1 MSKGVSEY
9 LQNIENI
16 QENILIFIENEDNQE
31 ENYQNLIQLFND
43 QKILDSPSEIKL
55 ILTLISKISDNHYR
69 LPNFFSKLEQIILF
83 FKDAMEKNFSNDD
96 IFTIFSNNK
105 RILLFLFK
113 EGIIKFDINKILNNI
128 VKPKKTLYDKTSP
141 NLQYFLP

>member
-83 FKDAMEKNFSNDD
+83 FKDAMEKNLSFVELKATEDGYHLYKSVG
-96 IFTIFSNNK
+96 FTDEVSK
-105 RILLFLFK
+105 YHVMK
-113 EGIIKFDINKILNNI
+113 W
-128 VKPKKTLYDKTSP
+128 YH
-141 NLQYFLP
+141 QQ